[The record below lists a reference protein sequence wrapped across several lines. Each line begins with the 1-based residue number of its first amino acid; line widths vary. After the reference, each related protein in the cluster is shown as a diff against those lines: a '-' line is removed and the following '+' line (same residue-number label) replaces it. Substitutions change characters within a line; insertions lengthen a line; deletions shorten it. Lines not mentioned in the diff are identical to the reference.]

1 MEKLNT
7 FAKKSYDTV
16 PMYIRKRCVRD
27 DMKWEDYPT
36 IEKNEVIEQEAGAI
50 AAYAIPLYYG
60 NKLIRT
66 RTSGS
71 TGKYMEIYWK
81 KSDYAKSMMPLWI
94 LRKKYYDINPE
105 DKMCFFFT
113 IMEIGNNDKD
123 RIIQGNQIGYS
134 KSNLSMERLKTIYL
148 EMLEYKPL
156 WMLLQ
161 PSMAILLCRCVK
173 RYNLPKLDSIKYI
186 ELTGEILRDEVR
198 KLIIETFDCKIANQY
213 GANEFNSIAYEC
225 PYGNMHIMTSNVYV
239 EVLDKAGNIL
249 TDDRE
254 GKLYITTKTNT
265 AMPLIR
271 YGIGDTGKIEQCECG
286 CESKRPILRLTSG
299 RTNELIQTESGEE
312 KTVYTLIRAID
323 NINYEMDG
331 LIKQFQ
337 IEQNSYTDFII
348 KLVIDEDEQD
358 YIPVEE
364 LKKLFVNGIY
374 DEELK
379 KCNYSIWIEDEMFP
393 EEVMYDEN
401 GNVAGGKFKYF
412 KRKIKEI

>member
-1 MEKLNT
+1 
-7 FAKKSYDTV
+7 
-16 PMYIRKRCVRD
+16 
-27 DMKWEDYPT
+27 
-36 IEKNEVIEQEAGAI
+36 
-50 AAYAIPLYYG
+50 
-60 NKLIRT
+60 
-66 RTSGS
+66 
-71 TGKYMEIYWK
+71 
-81 KSDYAKSMMPLWI
+81 
-94 LRKKYYDINPE
+94 
-105 DKMCFFFT
+105 MCFFFT

-148 EMLEYKPL
+148 DMLEYKPV

-198 KLIIETFDCKIANQY
+198 KLITETFDCKIANQY

-239 EVLDKAGNIL
+239 EVLDKAGNII

-271 YGIGDTGKIEQCECG
+271 YGIGDIGKIEQCECG

-299 RTNELIQTESGEE
+299 RTNDLIQTESGEE

-412 KRKIKEI
+412 KRMF